1 MIKSVITCDMEGIIE
16 TYNEGAREIFKYEPE
31 EVIRKKRVS
40 LFSPGEIVLQN
51 VEDWLKIAS
60 TEGEYVGKTVF
71 VDKNGKLIS
80 AKIRITP
87 TYANGKEGGQ
97 TGFCGVT
104 EPIEEEVDV
113 PIKFSTKLIKAL
125 VITRLPF
132 ITASALPVVIAGVLA
147 AHGSAYGLAGAFSWP
162 LFLLTLLGVILL
174 HLGSNVMN
182 DYYDYISGTD
192 EANTSYFQKYS
203 GGSRAIELRLISPEG
218 TKRLGITLLAAALG
232 IGLYLT
238 WQVGLGVL
246 YIGLAGLALGLFY
259 TAPPLR
265 LVARKGLGEAVIFLS
280 YGPLLTFGTWYVLTG
295 QYSWEAALIGIPAGL
310 LTTNILLINE
320 FPDMEGDA
328 ATGKNHLVV
337 TFGKE
342 KSIQLYAGILT
353 LAVLSTL
360 ALSFYFQ
367 NYLLLMPAAYIAVF
381 GAGIVRYIRQKY
393 NTRELVKANVNTINM
408 QLLFSVLFALA
419 LWLNIY
425 L

>member
-1 MIKSVITCDMEGIIE
+1 MPKSVITCDMEGIIE

-31 EVIRKKRVS
+31 EVIHKKRVS
-40 LFSPGEIVLQN
+40 LFSPGEVVLQN
-51 VEDWLKIAS
+51 VEEWLKIAS

-71 VDKNGKLIS
+71 VDKEGNLIP

-87 TYANGKEGGQ
+87 TYANGKENGQ

-104 EPIEEEVDV
+104 EPIDEEVKV
-113 PIKFSTKLIKAL
+113 PIKFSTKLIRAL

-147 AHGSAYGLAGAFSWP
+147 ANAPAYGLEGAFSWP
-162 LFLLTLLGVILL
+162 YFLLTLLGVILL

-192 EANTSYFQKYS
+192 DANTGYFQKYS
-203 GGSRAIELRLISPEG
+203 GGSRSIELRLITPEG
-218 TKRLGITLLAAALG
+218 TKRLGLALLGVALL

-238 WQVGLGVL
+238 WQVGPGVL
-246 YIGLAGLALGLFY
+246 YIGLAGLALGFFY

-265 LVARKGLGEAVIFLS
+265 LVARRGLGELVIFLT

-295 QYSWEAALIGIPAGL
+295 QYSLEAALIGIPAGL

-342 KSIQLYAGILT
+342 KSINLYTGILV
-353 LAVLSTL
+353 LAILSTVG
-360 ALSFYFQ
+360 LSYYFN
-367 NYLLLMPAAYIAVF
+367 NYLLLVPAAYLTFF
-381 GAGIVRYIRQKY
+381 GWKVVQYIRQKY

-408 QLLFSVLFALA
+408 QLLFSVLFALG
-419 LWLNIY
+419 LWLNTF